1 MKMRV
6 SSNVVLRAFLQIALQ
21 GVSILSLAFSPLYP
35 PPLDCR
41 VSRILRLSSFH
52 TSSSPP
58 TNVPGL
64 YIHCG
69 NVHLASCKWPR
80 SALQMST
87 LHPSAKAHLVS
98 GLQATEV
105 LVSLI
110 IGSKPVDITVLE
122 ASSTSQ
128 ETLVDAAL
136 LLDGEQSV
144 GR

>member
-21 GVSILSLAFSPLYP
+21 GVSILSLAFSPYR

-41 VSRILRLSSFH
+41 VSRILHLSSFH

>member
-1 MKMRV
+1 
-6 SSNVVLRAFLQIALQ
+6 
-21 GVSILSLAFSPLYP
+21 
-35 PPLDCR
+35 
-41 VSRILRLSSFH
+41 
-52 TSSSPP
+52 
-58 TNVPGL
+58 
-64 YIHCG
+64 
-69 NVHLASCKWPR
+69 
-80 SALQMST
+80 MST